1 MPKGDATIV
10 TDAREINKTEGIVL
24 KADTAQSSIE
34 CIGTKPAG
42 RHHGTF
48 KLQDGL
54 VQVVDN
60 KIASGYFTIDI
71 NTLKP
76 DDQKARGNAMLQKH
90 LLSDDFFDAVK
101 FPLASF
107 AITDVQP
114 IDKPNEYM
122 VSGNLTM
129 KEITKNIS
137 FPARIKMNEKIIVAD
152 ALFNMDRTFWNMH
165 YGSDNS
171 LGDWFIRPNV
181 NIKLHLVAHQ

>member
-1 MPKGDATIV
+1 MPKGDAAIV
-10 TDAREINKTEGIVL
+10 TDAREINKTEGITL

-34 CIGTKPAG
+34 WIGTKPAG
-42 RHHGTF
+42 RHHGTL
-48 KLQDGL
+48 KLKDGL

-60 KIASGYFTIDI
+60 KIVGGHFIIDI

-76 DDQKARGNAMLQKH
+76 DDQKNRGNAMLQKH

-107 AITDVQP
+107 AITDVKH
-114 IDKPNEYM
+114 IDKTDECV

-129 KEITKNIS
+129 KEVTKNIS
-137 FPARIKMNEKIIVAD
+137 FPARIKRGKKAVIAD
-152 ALFNMDRTFWNMH
+152 ALFNMDRTLWNMH

-171 LGDWFIRPNV
+171 LGDWFIRPKV
-181 NIKLHLVAHQ
+181 NIKLHLVTHQ